1 MLNGLYSAAAGMIAQ
16 QTRMD
21 ALANDISNVNTTGY
35 KQIRMGFRDL
45 IYNIESGMRV
55 GAGSAL
61 VDAGREFSP
70 GAFQQTGDPLS
81 LAIAGPG
88 FFQVRL
94 ADGRIGLTRSGDFKL
109 DAGGRVVTSTG
120 QRLMPPITIPPGT
133 SMDSVSFSTAGV
145 VKVGSTTVGTIRLV
159 NVASPDQLQPVGDSM
174 FVATAQSGTVR
185 AVPGA
190 TIQQGFLEASN
201 VNLADAM
208 VNVIDAQRSF
218 QFDSKVIQTQDQLM
232 EIANGIRH

>member
-21 ALANDISNVNTTGY
+21 ALSNDISNVNTTGY

-81 LAIAGPG
+81 LAISGPG

-94 ADGRIGLTRSGDFKL
+94 PDGRTGLTRAGDFRL
-109 DAGGRVVTSTG
+109 DAKGSIVTSTG
-120 QRLMPPITIPPGT
+120 QRLIPAITIPAGT
-133 SMDSVSFSTAGV
+133 SLDSISVSTAGV
-145 VKVGSTTVGTIRLV
+145 VKVGSTAVGTIGLV
-159 NVASPDQLQPVGDSM
+159 NVASPDRLQPVGDST
-174 FVATAQSGTVR
+174 FVASAQSGPVR
-185 AVPGA
+185 SVSGGS
-190 TIQQGFLEASN
+190 IQQGFLEGSN
-201 VNLADAM
+201 VDLADAM